1 LPISKD
7 VAVNRLG
14 IGVIGVADD
23 DCDGFVTMDG
33 GYEIT
38 DLESKRSDEISMS
51 AIVVMGMNN
60 SKIRRKEYVY
70 E

>member
-1 LPISKD
+1 M
-7 VAVNRLG
+7 NRLG
-14 IGVIGVADD
+14 IGVIGMADD

-38 DLESKRSDEISMS
+38 DLESKRSDEISML
-51 AIVVMGMNN
+51 AIVVRGD
-60 SKIRRKEYVY
+60 E

>member
-1 LPISKD
+1 LPISRD

-14 IGVIGVADD
+14 IGVIGMADD

-38 DLESKRSDEISMS
+38 DLESKRSDEISML
-51 AIVVMGMNN
+51 AIVVRGD
-60 SKIRRKEYVY
+60 E

>member
-23 DCDGFVTMDG
+23 DCDGFVMMDG
-33 GYEIT
+33 GYEIM
-38 DLESKRSDEISMS
+38 DLESKQSDEILMS
-51 AIVVMGMNN
+51 AIEVM
-60 SKIRRKEYVY
+60 IDE